1 MKLVLETVTKK
12 FDQKAI
18 IEGASF
24 EFEKGKIYGL
34 LGRNGAGK
42 TTLFNCISRNLQL
55 DNGQIAIEEGDQ
67 RDDNYDNTSVG
78 FVYATP
84 HLPGFMTGY
93 EFVKFFVDVNK
104 ERLAVIEDP
113 QVYLARAGIESKDQ
127 HRLLKDY
134 SHGMQNKVQM
144 LVTMLVKSPVLLLD
158 EPLTSFDVVVAHEM
172 KELIISQKDHSV
184 VIFSTHILQLAQD
197 LCDEIVL
204 LHEGKLTGIPSERIH
219 DADFEE
225 EVVKLLSTSHAEN
238 NTLNSILLQEGGQ

>member
-1 MKLVLETVTKK
+1 MKLTLKNVTKK
-12 FDQKAI
+12 FDTKAI
-18 IEGASF
+18 IDDASF
-24 EFEKGKIYGL
+24 SFETGKIYGL

-55 DNGQIAIEEGDQ
+55 DSGEIAFDENGQLN
-67 RDDNYDNTSVG
+67 DDYDNTDVG

-93 EFVKFFVDVNK
+93 EFVKFFIDVNK
-104 ERLAVIEDP
+104 ERLTTIEEP
-113 QVYLARAGIESKDQ
+113 KVYLTQAGIEAKDQ

-158 EPLTSFDVVVAHEM
+158 EPLTSFDVVAAHEM
-172 KELIISQKDHSV
+172 KELILAQKEQSI

-219 DADFEE
+219 DSDFEE
-225 EVVKLLSTSHAEN
+225 EVVKLLSTNSQPEA
-238 NTLNSILLQEGGQ
+238 LASILLQDGGE